1 MNSTKSKK
9 DAASRPA
16 ESPADGRP
24 GDSAFAQHVLE
35 AAPTVLYVY
44 DVQNERSVYQNRRFG
59 ELLGHPDEPSSQS
72 EWQRFIHPDDA
83 KRFPEHRKRLKAIKP
98 GEVLSWEMR
107 MRDGAGEWRWFI
119 CRDALLSSDAAG
131 KPLNIVGNA
140 TEITDQKQAEHH
152 KDILAGE
159 MRHRAKNFIPLVEG
173 ISRLSRPRNN
183 PDTAAAIDAYTGR
196 LMALLRTGDLI
207 LSSNSRRADL
217 HAIIEAT
224 LAPFRDE
231 DQPDR
236 IATDGP
242 VVALTE
248 RTAGALALAIHELAT
263 NAVKYGALST
273 QSGLVSLRWDLS
285 SGTEAQRF
293 AMEWQEAGGPPVSPP
308 QSEGFGGRVIR
319 HSVAQE
325 PKGGI
330 ILDYLADGVRC
341 RFEFDIPSQEFG

>member
-1 MNSTKSKK
+1 M
-9 DAASRPA
+9 
-16 ESPADGRP
+16 
-24 GDSAFAQHVLE
+24 LE

-44 DVQNERSVYQNRRFG
+44 DVQKEQSIYQNRRFG
-59 ELLGHPDEPSSQS
+59 ELLGHPDEPSPQS

-83 KRFPEHRKRLKAIKP
+83 ARFPAHRLRLKAIKP
-98 GEVLSWEMR
+98 GEILSWEMR
-107 MRDGAGEWRWFI
+107 MRDAAGEWRWFI
-119 CRDALLSSDAAG
+119 CRDSLLSSDDDG

-140 TEITDQKQAEHH
+140 TEITDQKLAEQH

-159 MRHRAKNFIPLVEG
+159 MRHRAKNLIPLVEG
-173 ISRLSRPRNN
+173 ISRLSRPRSQ
-183 PDTAAAIDAYTGR
+183 PDIAAAIDAYTGR

-217 HAIIEAT
+217 HAIIDAT
-224 LAPFRDE
+224 LTPFRDE
-231 DQPDR
+231 DQPNR

-242 VVALTE
+242 AIALTE

-263 NAVKYGALST
+263 TAIKYGARST
-273 QSGLVSLRWDLS
+273 QNGSVALS
-285 SGTEAQRF
+285 WTVTPRDDARHF

-330 ILDYLADGVRC
+330 VLDYLADGVRC